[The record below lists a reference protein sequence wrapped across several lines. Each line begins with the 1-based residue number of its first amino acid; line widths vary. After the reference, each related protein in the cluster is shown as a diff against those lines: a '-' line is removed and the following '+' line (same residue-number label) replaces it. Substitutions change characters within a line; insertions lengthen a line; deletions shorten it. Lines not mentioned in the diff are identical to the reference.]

1 MSSNASGSPN
11 LVVFLQDA
19 CLKHQYV
26 RSRDVS
32 TIVERPER
40 VRAVKTGLAVA
51 LSRLEGLSF
60 TSQSLLS
67 MEASNVDPS
76 NPDDL
81 AKALDQMT
89 LGTSTTPS
97 SEPKNS
103 PVQIVHSTASV
114 DILNNAA
121 VKFIHGDIGGDV
133 YLEKLKDW
141 VANSVDKISKGE
153 SEIPTNLSQGDLYCG
168 SSFKSNFPSAS
179 LTIVFSMSRFTGCYS
194 RSVGDGLRSRRYCCF
209 ERWPPFPIS
218 SSHPQAGFLCCTS
231 PRPPLWGRYTLW
243 ILFRQQ
249 RSRCL
254 RPR

>member
-89 LGTSTTPS
+89 LGTSTTLP
-97 SEPKNS
+97 SEPKTS

-121 VKFIHGDIGGDV
+121 VKFIHGDIDGDM

-141 VANSVDKISKGE
+141 VVNSVNRISKGE
-153 SEIPTNLSQGDLYCG
+153 SEIPAGLPQGDLYCEP
-168 SSFKSNFPSAS
+168 SFIPTPPNAPLK
-179 LTIVFSMSRFTGCYS
+179 IVLSVSRFTGCHS
-194 RSVGDGLRSRRYCCF
+194 RGFGDGLRSRRCCDF
-209 ERWPPFPIS
+209 EHLSRFS
-218 SSHPQAGFLCCTS
+218 AGSGYPQAGLLCCAS
-231 PRPPLWGRYTLW
+231 PRSPLWRRYALW
-243 ILFRQQ
+243 ILF
-249 RSRCL
+249 CE
-254 RPR
+254 

>member
-81 AKALDQMT
+81 AEALDQMT
-89 LGTSTTPS
+89 LGTSTTLP
-97 SEPKNS
+97 SEPKTS

-121 VKFIHGDIGGDV
+121 VKFIHGDIDGDV

-141 VANSVDKISKGE
+141 VANSVGKISKGE
-153 SEIPTNLSQGDLYCG
+153 SEIPANLSQGDLYCE
-168 SSFKSNFPSAS
+168 SSFTSNFPSAS
-179 LTIVFSMSRFTGCYS
+179 LTIVFSMSRFTGCYP
-194 RSVGDGLRSRRYCCF
+194 RSVGDGLRSRRYCRF
-209 ERWPPFPIS
+209 ERWPPLPVS
-218 SSHPQAGFLCCTS
+218 SSHP
-231 PRPPLWGRYTLW
+231 
-243 ILFRQQ
+243 
-249 RSRCL
+249 
-254 RPR
+254 